1 MASRAFKDINLSFKR
16 HPVTNDVVVIRDED
30 AIKRSVK
37 NIIFTILGEKPF
49 NPNFGSVIN
58 DSLFELNTS
67 LNEIRIADEIN
78 SSLLNHEPR
87 IANIDATV
95 EIMPDSNEMNC
106 TVQYDI
112 VGIPAPT
119 QTVDVLL
126 FPASCLLYTS
136 PSPRDLVISRMP
148 SSA

>member
-16 HPVTNDVVVIRDED
+16 HPVTNDVVTIRDED

-49 NPNFGSVIN
+49 EPEFGSVIN
-58 DSLFELNTS
+58 EALFELNTS
-67 LNEIRIADEIN
+67 LNEMKISDEIKQ
-78 SSLLNHEPR
+78 SLLNYEPR
-87 IANIDATV
+87 IDNIVVTTS
-95 EIMPDSNEMNC
+95 IYPNSNELNC

-112 VGIPAPT
+112 VGIPTPT

-126 FPASCLLYTS
+126 FPA
-136 PSPRDLVISRMP
+136 RV
-148 SSA
+148 

>member
-16 HPVTNDVVVIRDED
+16 HPVTNDVLTVRNED

-49 NPNFGSVIN
+49 EPEFGSVIN
-58 DSLFELNTS
+58 NSLFELNTS
-67 LNEIRIADEIN
+67 LNEMKVADEIKQ
-78 SSLLNHEPR
+78 SLLNFEPR
-87 IANIDATV
+87 IDNTRVTV
-95 EIMPDSNEMNC
+95 SIYPDSNELNC

-119 QTVDVLL
+119 QEVDVLL
-126 FPASCLLYTS
+126 FPA
-136 PSPRDLVISRMP
+136 RV
-148 SSA
+148 